1 MVDRANGG
9 LLLEVTLAG
18 VSRGRQASS
27 LIGQLRAAV
36 RSGSLRAGTRLPAS
50 RTLALDL
57 GVSRGVVIRAY
68 EQLTAEGY
76 LRARQGRGTEVAAV
90 PGPTTPGPRPPARPV
105 SNPGLPA
112 GALFPRAAWMRS
124 ATRALAELPDADLG
138 YGDPAGH
145 PRLRH
150 ELSSYLGRVRALIA
164 PPERIVVVNG
174 FAQASRLVADVLT
187 ARGIRQL
194 GVEDP
199 GSAGLRDQLSQAGMT
214 CLPVP
219 IDGDGI
225 RVDALARSG
234 VQAVV
239 VTPAH
244 QFPTGVV
251 LSPDRRHAL
260 LRWARDTGGLVIE
273 DDYDAEFRYDRTPVG
288 ALQGLGPD
296 VVAYGGS
303 VSKTLAPALRIGWLV
318 LPERL
323 VPAVTDAKYATD
335 LATGILEQA
344 TLADFLARGEMDHH
358 IRRMAM
364 RYRTRRDRLV
374 AGIATHLPDWTVTG
388 ASAGLHLVVRPPPGF
403 NEVALAALAQR
414 CGLDA
419 RPLSHY
425 AVCELNW
432 TGLVI
437 GYGHRRPDAL
447 TNAVTELARQHARG
461 QTDEAADWPP
471 HGESGA
477 ILDPV
482 QSRAAAGA
490 RSVDRGSPVPRRRRT
505 ASPSRRRT

>member
-1 MVDRANGG
+1 
-9 LLLEVTLAG
+9 
-18 VSRGRQASS
+18 
-27 LIGQLRAAV
+27 
-36 RSGSLRAGTRLPAS
+36 
-50 RTLALDL
+50 
-57 GVSRGVVIRAY
+57 
-68 EQLTAEGY
+68 
-76 LRARQGRGTEVAAV
+76 
-90 PGPTTPGPRPPARPV
+90 
-105 SNPGLPA
+105 
-112 GALFPRAAWMRS
+112 LFPRAAWMRS

-145 PRLRH
+145 PRLRD
-150 ELSSYLGRVRALIA
+150 ELSAYLGRVRALIA

-187 ARGIRQL
+187 ARGIRRL

-199 GSAGLRDQLSQAGMT
+199 GSAGLRDQLTQAGMT

-219 IDGDGI
+219 VDGDGVRI
-225 RVDALARSG
+225 DALARSG

-260 LRWARDTGGLVIE
+260 LRWARDTGGLVLE

-296 VVAYGGS
+296 AVAYGGS

-344 TLADFLARGEMDHH
+344 TLADFLACGEMDHH
-358 IRRMAM
+358 IRRMAT
-364 RYRTRRDRLV
+364 RYRTRRDSLV
-374 AGIATHLPDWTVTG
+374 TAIATHLPDWTVTG
-388 ASAGLHLVVRPPPGF
+388 TSAGLHLVARPPPGF
-403 NEVALAALAQR
+403 DEVALAALAQR

-419 RPLSHY
+419 RPLSQY
-425 AVCELNW
+425 AIFELDR

-447 TNAVTELARQHARG
+447 TNAVTELARHALRPG
-461 QTDEAADWPP
+461 P
-471 HGESGA
+471 
-477 ILDPV
+477 
-482 QSRAAAGA
+482 
-490 RSVDRGSPVPRRRRT
+490 DR
-505 ASPSRRRT
+505 